1 MNKQLDNKDGSSTI
15 DNILNSAKAEFLQK
29 GFKDAS
35 LRNIAKQAGVTTGAI
50 YGYFKDKDDIFVTL
64 VKDVLDE
71 FFNLIEEVEEEER
84 NMVKEGI
91 GFPNQIFSA
100 KKSHLRY
107 LKYMYDNYDICKLVI
122 MRSSGSSI
130 ENYMDMFMEKS
141 LQELKEFILSIKKAS
156 EVDEFTIHIII
167 EFYIKSI
174 TEFIKHD
181 IPYETAVKQFKNINT
196 FFFSGWKELMK

>member
-1 MNKQLDNKDGSSTI
+1 MGEQLGNKDSSTTI

-50 YGYFKDKDDIFVTL
+50 YGYFKDKDEIFVTL
-64 VKDVLDE
+64 VKDVLNG
-71 FFNLIEEVEEEER
+71 FFDLIKEVEEEER
-84 NMVKEGI
+84 NLIKEGI

-100 KKSHLRY
+100 KNSHLRY
-107 LKYMYDNYDICKLVI
+107 LKYLYDNYDICKLVI
-122 MRSSGSSI
+122 MCSAGSSV
-130 ENYMDMFMEKS
+130 ENFMDQFMEKS
-141 LQELKEFILSIKKAS
+141 LQELNEFIQSLKINSNI
-156 EVDEFTIHIII
+156 DEFTIHIIV

-181 IPYETAVKQFKNINT
+181 VPYETAVKQFENINT
-196 FFFSGWKELMK
+196 FFFAGWKELIK

>member
-1 MNKQLDNKDGSSTI
+1 MNKELDNKDSSSTI

-50 YGYFKDKDDIFVTL
+50 YGYFRDKDDIFVTL
-64 VKDVLDE
+64 VKDVLDG

-84 NMVKEGI
+84 NMVEEGV

-100 KKSHLRY
+100 KNSHLRY

-122 MRSSGSSI
+122 MKSSGSSI
-130 ENYMDMFMEKS
+130 ENYMDKFMEKS
-141 LQELKEFILSIKKAS
+141 LTELKEFIHSIKKAS
-156 EVDEFTIHIII
+156 DIDEFTIHIII

-181 IPYETAVKQFKNINT
+181 VPYETAVKQFENINT